1 MRKEVI
7 GNCELYLGDCL
18 EILPALDKVDAAV
31 TSPPYDNLRTYEG
44 IKWDFN
50 IFKEAANN
58 LYPVITEGGVIV
70 WVAGDAVING
80 SESMTSFKQD
90 LYFRELG
97 LRLHDTMIYQKVAFK
112 YPCPN
117 RYNASF
123 EYMFIFSKGKPK
135 TVNLIADV
143 ENSDYGKII
152 AGNERRMD
160 GKVRRKNG
168 AVLGRAYKKYGVRWN
183 IWKYLTGY
191 MQSTKDKIA
200 FEHPAIFPD
209 KLAKDHI
216 ISWTNEGDT
225 VLDPFMG
232 SGTTG
237 VACVE
242 TGRRF
247 IGIEISEK
255 YFDIARK
262 RVSNAVK
269 EQSDLFAEAVN
280 IREPGRLA

>member
-18 EILPALDKVDAAV
+18 DILPALGKVDAAV

-44 IKWDFN
+44 ITWDFD
-50 IFKEAANN
+50 IFKDVANN

-80 SESMTSFKQD
+80 SESMTSFKQA

-97 LRLHDTMIYQKVAFK
+97 LRLHDTMIYQKGAFK

-143 ENSDYGKII
+143 ENSNYSKII
-152 AGNERRMD
+152 TGMERQRD
-160 GKVRRKNG
+160 GTLRGMSG
-168 AVLGRAYKKYGVRWN
+168 AVAGRAYKKYGVRGN
-183 IWKYLTGY
+183 IWKYNTGY
-191 MQSTKDKIA
+191 MLSTKDKTA

-242 TGRRF
+242 TGRKF

-255 YFDIARK
+255 YFDIACK
-262 RVSNAVK
+262 RIEKANQQ
-269 EQSDLFAEAVN
+269 EQLFAEAAN
-280 IREPGRLA
+280 G